1 MISIRIPLFVNRRN
15 RYLYLLIMALSAWLL
30 YAITNRLPPLV
41 TPTVYTFTPI
51 EKALPLLPWSIW
63 PYLTCYFVMFF
74 LAVSLRDMENLQR
87 MLYAFV
93 IVQVLA
99 NFVFLV
105 YPVLLPRDPY
115 PIPPDAGRVATWLFN
130 WTRHVDA
137 DKNCQP
143 SLHIANCWLVSLV
156 YLRENRRKILP
167 VGSWLVLLSF
177 STLATK
183 QHYLWDVLGGV
194 ALAVIVYALAFSDR
208 VCLTGAPR

>member
-41 TPTVYTFTPI
+41 TPTVYAFTPI

-115 PIPPDAGRVATWLFN
+115 PIPADAGRVATWLFN

-194 ALAVIVYALAFSDR
+194 ALAAIVYALAFSDR

>member
-1 MISIRIPLFVNRRN
+1 MISIQIPLFVNRRN
-15 RYLYLLIMALSAWLL
+15 RYLYLLVMALSAWLL

-41 TPTVYTFTPI
+41 TPTMYTFTPI
-51 EKALPLLPWSIW
+51 EMALPLLPWSIW

-74 LAVSLRDMENLQR
+74 LALSLRDMGNLQR
-87 MLYAFV
+87 MLCAFV

-105 YPVLLPRDPY
+105 YPVLLPRDLY
-115 PIPPDAGRVATWLFN
+115 PIPADAGRVTRWLFN

-143 SLHIANCWLVSLV
+143 SLHIANCCLVSLV
-156 YLRENRRKILP
+156 YLRENRRRFLL
-167 VGSWLVLLSF
+167 VGSWLALLSF

-194 ALAVIVYALAFSDR
+194 AVAVIVYALAFSDR
-208 VCLTGAPR
+208 VSLTDAPR

>member
-1 MISIRIPLFVNRRN
+1 MISIQLRLFVNRRN
-15 RYLYLLIMALSAWLL
+15 RYLYLLVMALSAWLL
-30 YAITNRLPPLV
+30 YAITNHLPPLV

-74 LAVSLRDMENLQR
+74 LALSLRNMGNLQR

-93 IVQVLA
+93 ILQVVA
-99 NFVFLV
+99 NVVFMV
-105 YPVLLPRDPY
+105 YTMFIPPDIY
-115 PIPPDAGRVATWLFN
+115 PIPADAGRVARGLFN

-143 SLHIANCWLVSLV
+143 SLHIANCWLVSFA
-156 YLRENRRKILP
+156 YLRENRRKSLL

-194 ALAVIVYALAFSDR
+194 TIAVVVYAVAFSSR
-208 VCLTGAPR
+208 VCLTDAPR

>member
-1 MISIRIPLFVNRRN
+1 MIRIRIPLFVNRRN
-15 RYLYLLIMALSAWLL
+15 RYGYLLMMALSAWLL
-30 YAITNRLPPLV
+30 YSITNHLPPLV

-99 NFVFLV
+99 NFAFLV
-105 YPVLLPRDPY
+105 YPVLLPRDLY
-115 PIPPDAGRVATWLFN
+115 PIPADADPVARWLLN
-130 WTRHVDA
+130 WTRHVDT

-156 YLRENRRKILP
+156 YLREKRRNFLP

-183 QHYLWDVLGGV
+183 QHYLWDVLGGITV
-194 ALAVIVYALAFSDR
+194 AVIVYALAFSNR
-208 VCLTGAPR
+208 VHLTDAPR